1 MSAEQ
6 SPSLLYRYFF
16 FSWLFR
22 DAACGNL
29 FERRAAWRYNQAQS
43 RWLPAYLRR
52 WTVLSCLLFGAGA
65 LSTLF
70 FEVVWISVPFY
81 VLFSVAIPISSVIVV
96 AWLALRYLPSP

>member
-1 MSAEQ
+1 MPAEP

-22 DAACGNL
+22 DAACGSL
-29 FERRAAWRYNQAQS
+29 FERRAAWRHNQAQS

-52 WTVLSCLLFGAGA
+52 WMVLSCLFFCAGGV
-65 LSTLF
+65 STLL
-70 FEVVWISVPFY
+70 FEVVWVSVPFY
-81 VLFSVAIPISSVIVV
+81 VLFSLAIPISSVIMV